1 MNPEKFEIFIACIP
15 GLERELL
22 AEIKQIGFNQT
33 KLMVGGVIFFW
44 RLARSLAGKF
54 LFKGSN

>member
-1 MNPEKFEIFIACIP
+1 MKPEKFEIFIACIP

-33 KLMVGGVIFFW
+33 RLSVGELVFLEFCATFGGQIFI
-44 RLARSLAGKF
+44 
-54 LFKGSN
+54 